1 MKIFL
6 AIVLRVELAILLPI
20 MTQLTVI
27 DESGSHSFEQLGFG
41 KLGVSADD
49 FARATGWTLK
59 AEGLCKDEICV
70 PVRDTAA
77 MSNGS
82 AIDVAE
88 FVRATGRNMVIDSS
102 RNVLAMGEQAASRAA
117 SMATLDA
124 PNFTLPD
131 INGNLVSLSD
141 FANRKKLIL
150 AWSSW

>member
-1 MKIFL
+1 
-6 AIVLRVELAILLPI
+6 

-27 DESGSHSFEQLGFG
+27 DESGSHSLGQVGFG
-41 KLGVSADD
+41 ELGVSAND
-49 FARATGWTLK
+49 FASATGWTLK
-59 AEGLCKDEICV
+59 PEGLCKGEVCV
-70 PVRDTAA
+70 PVRDAAA
-77 MSNGS
+77 MSDGT

-88 FVRATGRNMVIDSS
+88 FARVTGRNMVIDAS
-102 RNVLAMGEQAASRAA
+102 RNVVAIGEQASSRAA
-117 SMATLDA
+117 LMATLDA

>member
-1 MKIFL
+1 
-6 AIVLRVELAILLPI
+6 

-27 DESGSHSFEQLGFG
+27 DESGSHSFGRVGFG
-41 KLGVSADD
+41 ELGVNAGD
-49 FARATGWTLK
+49 FSRATGWTLK
-59 AEGLCKDEICV
+59 PEGLCKGEICV

-77 MSNGS
+77 MSNGES
-82 AIDVAE
+82 IDVAE
-88 FVRATGRNMVIDSS
+88 FARVTGRNVVLDSS
-102 RNVLAMGEQAASRAA
+102 RNVVALGEQASNRAA
-117 SMATLDA
+117 AMATLNA

>member
-1 MKIFL
+1 
-6 AIVLRVELAILLPI
+6 
-20 MTQLTVI
+20 MTQITVI
-27 DESGSHSFEQLGFG
+27 DESGSHAFEQVVFG

-59 AEGLCKDEICV
+59 TEGLCKGDVCV
-70 PVRDTAA
+70 PVRDTEA
-77 MSNGS
+77 MSNGA

-88 FVRATGRNMVIDSS
+88 FVRVTERNMVVDSS
-102 RNVLAMGEQAASRAA
+102 RNVVAVGEQASSRAA

-131 INGNLVSLSD
+131 INGKLVSLSD

>member
-1 MKIFL
+1 
-6 AIVLRVELAILLPI
+6 

-27 DESGSHSFEQLGFG
+27 DESGSHSLGQVGFG
-41 KLGVSADD
+41 ELGVSAND

-59 AEGLCKDEICV
+59 PEGLCKGEVCV
-70 PVRDTAA
+70 PVRDTSA
-77 MSNGS
+77 MSDGT

-88 FVRATGRNMVIDSS
+88 FARVTGRNMVIDAL
-102 RNVLAMGEQAASRAA
+102 RNVVAIGEQASSRAA
-117 SMATLDA
+117 LMATLDA

>member
-1 MKIFL
+1 
-6 AIVLRVELAILLPI
+6 
-20 MTQLTVI
+20 
-27 DESGSHSFEQLGFG
+27 LGFG

-77 MSNGS
+77 MSNGAS
-82 AIDVAE
+82 IDVAE
-88 FVRATGRNMVIDSS
+88 FVRVTGRNMVIDSS
-102 RNVLAMGEQAASRAA
+102 RNVLAMGEQASSRAA

>member
-1 MKIFL
+1 
-6 AIVLRVELAILLPI
+6 

-27 DESGSHSFEQLGFG
+27 DEGGSHSFGQVGFG
-41 KLGVSADD
+41 ELGVSADD

-59 AEGLCKDEICV
+59 EEGLCKDDVCV

-77 MSNGS
+77 MSNGA

-88 FVRATGRNMVIDSS
+88 FARITGRNMVIDAL
-102 RNVLAMGEQAASRAA
+102 RNVVAMGEQASSRAA
-117 SMATLDA
+117 AMATLDA

-131 INGNLVSLSD
+131 INGKLVSLTD

>member
-1 MKIFL
+1 M
-6 AIVLRVELAILLPI
+6 LLT
-20 MTQLTVI
+20 MTRLTVI
-27 DESGSHSFEQLGFG
+27 DESGSHSFGQVGFG

-49 FARATGWTLK
+49 FARATGWSLK
-59 AEGLCKDEICV
+59 PEGLCKGEICV

-77 MSNGS
+77 MSNGA

-88 FVRATGRNMVIDSS
+88 FARVTGHDMVIDAS
-102 RNVLAMGEQAASRAA
+102 RNVVAMGEQASSRAA
-117 SMATLDA
+117 AMTTLDA

-141 FANRKKLIL
+141 FANRKKLVL

>member
-1 MKIFL
+1 
-6 AIVLRVELAILLPI
+6 

-27 DESGSHSFEQLGFG
+27 DESGSHSFGQVGFG
-41 KLGVSADD
+41 ELGVSADD
-49 FARATGWTLK
+49 FARTTGWMLK
-59 AEGLCKDEICV
+59 PEGLCKGEICV
-70 PVRDTAA
+70 PVRNTAA
-77 MSNGS
+77 MSDGA

-88 FVRATGRNMVIDSS
+88 FARVTGRNMVIDAS
-102 RNVLAMGEQAASRAA
+102 RNVVAMGEQASIRAA

-131 INGNLVSLSD
+131 INENLVSLSD

>member
-1 MKIFL
+1 
-6 AIVLRVELAILLPI
+6 

-27 DESGSHSFEQLGFG
+27 DESGSYSFDQVSFG
-41 KLGVSADD
+41 EVGVNADD

-59 AEGLCKDEICV
+59 AEGLCKGEVCI
-70 PVRDTAA
+70 PVRDSAA
-77 MSNGS
+77 MSDGE
-82 AIDVAE
+82 AVDIAE
-88 FVRATGRNMVIDSS
+88 FARVTGRNMLVDET
-102 RNVLAMGEQAASRAA
+102 RHVVALGEQASSRSA

-141 FANRKKLIL
+141 FAKRKKLLL

>member
-1 MKIFL
+1 
-6 AIVLRVELAILLPI
+6 

-27 DESGSHSFEQLGFG
+27 DESGSHSLGQVGFG
-41 KLGVSADD
+41 ELGVSAND
-49 FARATGWTLK
+49 FASATGWTLK
-59 AEGLCKDEICV
+59 PEGLCKGEVCV
-70 PVRDTAA
+70 PVRDAAA
-77 MSNGS
+77 MSDGT

-88 FVRATGRNMVIDSS
+88 FARVTGRNMVVDAS
-102 RNVLAMGEQAASRAA
+102 RNVVAIGEQASSRAA
-117 SMATLDA
+117 LMATLDA

>member
-1 MKIFL
+1 
-6 AIVLRVELAILLPI
+6 

-27 DESGSHSFEQLGFG
+27 DESGSHAFEQVAFG
-41 KLGVSADD
+41 KLGVNADD

-59 AEGLCKDEICV
+59 TEGLCKGDVCV
-70 PVRDTAA
+70 PVRDTEA
-77 MSNGS
+77 MSNGA

-88 FVRATGRNMVIDSS
+88 FVRVTERNMVVDSS
-102 RNVLAMGEQAASRAA
+102 RNVVAVGEQASSRAA

-131 INGNLVSLSD
+131 INGKLVSLSD

>member
-1 MKIFL
+1 M
-6 AIVLRVELAILLPI
+6 LPI

-59 AEGLCKDEICV
+59 AEGLCKDELCV

-77 MSNGS
+77 MSNGAS
-82 AIDVAE
+82 IDVAE
-88 FVRATGRNMVIDSS
+88 FVRVTGRNMVIDSS
-102 RNVLAMGEQAASRAA
+102 RNVLAMGEQASSRAA

>member
-1 MKIFL
+1 
-6 AIVLRVELAILLPI
+6 

-27 DESGSHSFEQLGFG
+27 DESGSHSLGQVGFG
-41 KLGVSADD
+41 ELGVSAND

-59 AEGLCKDEICV
+59 PEGLCKGEVCV
-70 PVRDTAA
+70 PVRDAAA
-77 MSNGS
+77 MSDGT

-88 FVRATGRNMVIDSS
+88 FARVTGRNMVIDAS
-102 RNVLAMGEQAASRAA
+102 RNVVAIGEQASSRAA
-117 SMATLDA
+117 LMATLDA
-124 PNFTLPD
+124 PNFSLPD

>member
-1 MKIFL
+1 
-6 AIVLRVELAILLPI
+6 

-27 DESGSHSFEQLGFG
+27 DESGSHSLGQVGFG
-41 KLGVSADD
+41 ELGVSAND

-59 AEGLCKDEICV
+59 PEGLCKGEVCV
-70 PVRDTAA
+70 PVRDAAA
-77 MSNGS
+77 MSDGT

-88 FVRATGRNMVIDSS
+88 FARVTGRNMVIDAS
-102 RNVLAMGEQAASRAA
+102 RNVVAIGEQASSRAA
-117 SMATLDA
+117 LMATLDA
-124 PNFTLPD
+124 LNFTLPD

>member
-1 MKIFL
+1 
-6 AIVLRVELAILLPI
+6 

-27 DESGSHSFEQLGFG
+27 DESGSHSLGQVGFG
-41 KLGVSADD
+41 ELGVSAND

-59 AEGLCKDEICV
+59 PEGLCKGEVCV
-70 PVRDTAA
+70 PVRDTSA
-77 MSNGS
+77 MSDGT

-88 FVRATGRNMVIDSS
+88 FARVTGRNMVIDAS
-102 RNVLAMGEQAASRAA
+102 RNVVAIGEQASSRAA
-117 SMATLDA
+117 LMATLDA
-124 PNFTLPD
+124 PNFSLPD

>member
-1 MKIFL
+1 
-6 AIVLRVELAILLPI
+6 
-20 MTQLTVI
+20 MTRLTVI
-27 DESGSHSFEQLGFG
+27 DESGSHSFGQVGFG
-41 KLGVSADD
+41 ELGVSADD
-49 FARATGWTLK
+49 FARTTGWMLK
-59 AEGLCKDEICV
+59 PEGLCKGEICV
-70 PVRDTAA
+70 PVRNTAA
-77 MSNGS
+77 MSDGA

-88 FVRATGRNMVIDSS
+88 FARVTGRNMVIDAS
-102 RNVLAMGEQAASRAA
+102 RNVVAMGEQASIRAA

>member
-1 MKIFL
+1 
-6 AIVLRVELAILLPI
+6 

-27 DESGSHSFEQLGFG
+27 DESGSHSLGQVGFG
-41 KLGVSADD
+41 ELGVSAND
-49 FARATGWTLK
+49 FASATGWTLK
-59 AEGLCKDEICV
+59 PEGLCKGEVCV
-70 PVRDTAA
+70 PVRDAAA
-77 MSNGS
+77 MSDGT

-88 FVRATGRNMVIDSS
+88 FARVTGRNMVIDAL
-102 RNVLAMGEQAASRAA
+102 RNVMAIGEQASSRAA
-117 SMATLDA
+117 LMATLDA

>member
-1 MKIFL
+1 MRCFPI
-6 AIVLRVELAILLPI
+6 EILLLT

-27 DESGSHSFEQLGFG
+27 DESGSHSFGRVGFGQLG
-41 KLGVSADD
+41 VRADD

-59 AEGLCKDEICV
+59 PEGLCKDDLCV

-77 MSNGS
+77 MSNGDD
-82 AIDVAE
+82 IDVAE
-88 FVRATGRNMVIDSS
+88 FARVTGCNMVRDAS
-102 RNVLAMGEQAASRAA
+102 RNVVAIGEQASNRAA
-117 SMATLDA
+117 SMATLEA

-141 FANRKKLIL
+141 FAKRKKLIL

>member
-1 MKIFL
+1 MLFL
-6 AIVLRVELAILLPI
+6 AIVRRVRLAILLQT

-27 DESGSHSFEQLGFG
+27 DETGAHSFGQVGFG
-41 KLGVSADD
+41 KLGVSAED

-70 PVRDTAA
+70 PVRDTSAL
-77 MSNGS
+77 SSGE

-88 FVRATGRNMVIDSS
+88 FARVTGRNMVVDAS
-102 RNVLAMGEQAASRAA
+102 RNVMAMGEQAAHRAA
-117 SMATLDA
+117 AMATLDA

>member
-1 MKIFL
+1 
-6 AIVLRVELAILLPI
+6 
-20 MTQLTVI
+20 MTRLTVI
-27 DESGSHSFEQLGFG
+27 DESGSHSRGQVGFG
-41 KLGVSADD
+41 KLGVSAGD
-49 FARATGWTLK
+49 FARAKGWSLK
-59 AEGLCKDEICV
+59 PEGLCKGEICV

-88 FVRATGRNMVIDSS
+88 FARVTGRNMVIDAS
-102 RNVLAMGEQAASRAA
+102 RNVVAMGEQASSRVAA
-117 SMATLDA
+117 MTTLDA
-124 PNFTLPD
+124 PNFTLLD

>member
-1 MKIFL
+1 
-6 AIVLRVELAILLPI
+6 VLRVRLAILLQI

-27 DESGSHSFEQLGFG
+27 DESGSHPFEQVAFG
-41 KLGVSADD
+41 EFGVSADA

-70 PVRDTAA
+70 PVRDAA
-77 MSNGS
+77 TMSNGE

-88 FVRATGRNMVIDSS
+88 FVRVTGRNMVVDSS
-102 RNVLAMGEQAASRAA
+102 RNVVAMGEQASNRAA

>member
-1 MKIFL
+1 M
-6 AIVLRVELAILLPI
+6 LRVRLAILLPN

-102 RNVLAMGEQAASRAA
+102 RNVLAMGEQASSRAA

-141 FANRKKLIL
+141 FANRKKLVL

>member
-1 MKIFL
+1 
-6 AIVLRVELAILLPI
+6 

-27 DESGSHSFEQLGFG
+27 DESGSHSLGQVGFG
-41 KLGVSADD
+41 ELGVSAND

-59 AEGLCKDEICV
+59 PEGLCKGEVCV
-70 PVRDTAA
+70 PVRDAAA
-77 MSNGS
+77 MSDGT

-88 FVRATGRNMVIDSS
+88 FARVTGRNMVVDAS
-102 RNVLAMGEQAASRAA
+102 RNVVAIGEQASSRAA
-117 SMATLDA
+117 LMATLDA
-124 PNFTLPD
+124 LNFTLPD

>member
-1 MKIFL
+1 
-6 AIVLRVELAILLPI
+6 

-27 DESGSHSFEQLGFG
+27 DESGSHSFGQVGFG

-49 FARATGWTLK
+49 FAHATGWSLK
-59 AEGLCKDEICV
+59 PEGLCKGEICV

-77 MSNGS
+77 MSNGA
-82 AIDVAE
+82 AIDLAE
-88 FVRATGRNMVIDSS
+88 FARVTGRDMVIDAS
-102 RNVLAMGEQAASRAA
+102 RNVVAIGEQASSRAA
-117 SMATLDA
+117 AMATLDA
-124 PNFTLPD
+124 PNFILPD

>member
-1 MKIFL
+1 
-6 AIVLRVELAILLPI
+6 

-27 DESGSHSFEQLGFG
+27 DESGSHSFEKVGFG
-41 KLGVSADD
+41 NLGVSANS
-49 FARATGWTLK
+49 FSHATGWTLK

-70 PVRDTAA
+70 PVRDTAT
-77 MSNGS
+77 MSDGAS
-82 AIDVAE
+82 IDVAE
-88 FVRATGRNMVIDSS
+88 FARVTDRKTVIDAA
-102 RNVLAMGEQAASRAA
+102 RNVVALGEQASARAE

-141 FANRKKLIL
+141 FAHRKKLIL

>member
-1 MKIFL
+1 
-6 AIVLRVELAILLPI
+6 

-27 DESGSHSFEQLGFG
+27 DESGSHSFEQVGFG

-88 FVRATGRNMVIDSS
+88 FVRVTGRNMVIDSS
-102 RNVLAMGEQAASRAA
+102 RNVVAMGEQASSRAA